1 MNGKNPKTKNII
13 WLIGGG
19 IILAAAIKIWLIVG
33 DRVPF
38 NSDEAVVAL
47 MARHI
52 LQGEMPLFFY
62 GQSYMGSLDAFLIAF
77 GFLLFG
83 EHVWVIRLVQSLL
96 YIGVLCTTAWL
107 GKKAFNSWLVGGLA
121 LSFLAVPTVNV
132 TLYTTVSLGGYG
144 EALLLGN
151 LMLLIGIQI
160 GESIQ
165 QEQAPGSVWL
175 WMLFGFLA
183 GLGVWAFGLS
193 LIYSLP
199 LFIYLF
205 VLSFIELRKYSLTHS
220 KNIDQQSS
228 EIETSSRS
236 TIAAYLARFGMM
248 ALGALIG
255 SLPMWIFALQN
266 GLKSLLFELGGGAIA
281 GVENLPWV
289 FSAFQH
295 LSSLFLLGST
305 VIVGAR
311 PPWDVI
317 WLGLPLLPFVFIFW
331 MAVLVYIV
339 SCFRGKN
346 PQKGAQALLVG
357 VMLTLLAAFIFTPFG
372 ADPSG
377 RYFVPLAVP
386 LALFAGSLIVMLQER
401 VGYWAYALVG
411 LVLVFN
417 FWGTIQSAF
426 RFPPGITTQFYAPTQ
441 VDHRYDA
448 ELVAFLEEH
457 DETRG
462 YGNYWVTYPLAF
474 LSDEN
479 LIFIPRL
486 PYHLDFRYTE
496 RDDRYAPYGEWVAQ
510 ADRTTYITTNHPDL
524 NDRLSKSFSELGV
537 EWQQIQIGDYTVFY
551 ELSRPVRP
559 QEIGLGTTT
568 VP

>member
-1 MNGKNPKTKNII
+1 MNAKNVKTINLA
-13 WLIGGG
+13 WLFGLGL
-19 IILAAAIKIWLIVG
+19 ILAAAIKIWLIVG
-33 DRVPF
+33 ERVPF

-62 GQSYMGSLDAFLIAF
+62 GQSYMGSLDAFLIAI
-77 GFLLFG
+77 GFKLFG

-96 YIGVLCTTAWL
+96 YLGVLYTTAWL

-121 LSFLAVPTVNV
+121 LLFLAVPTVNV

-160 GESIQ
+160 GETIQ
-165 QEQAPGSVWL
+165 QEQSPGPI
-175 WMLFGFLA
+175 WMWILFGFLA
-183 GLGVWAFGLS
+183 GLGLWAFGLT

-199 LFIYLF
+199 VFIYLLF
-205 VLSFIELRKYSLTHS
+205 LSILELRNNSSVQSNKT
-220 KNIDQQSS
+220 DQQPT
-228 EIETSSRS
+228 ETKYYSRMPLP
-236 TIAAYLARFGMM
+236 AYLFRFGMM
-248 ALGALIG
+248 TLGGSIG
-255 SLPMWIFALQN
+255 SLPIWIFAFQN
-266 GLKSLLFELGGGAIA
+266 GLKSLLYELGGGAIA
-281 GVENLPWV
+281 GVENLPWI

-305 VIVGAR
+305 VIIGAR
-311 PPWDVI
+311 PPWDVT

-339 SCFRGKN
+339 SCLRGKN
-346 PQKGAQALLVG
+346 PQRGAHALLVG
-357 VMLTLLAAFIFTPFG
+357 VMVILVAAFIMTPFG

-386 LALFAGSLIVMLQER
+386 LALFAGALIVMLQER

-417 FWGTIQSAF
+417 FWGTLQSAF

-441 VDHRYDA
+441 VDHRFDA
-448 ELVAFLEEH
+448 ELIAFLEAKG
-457 DETRG
+457 ETRG

-474 LSDEN
+474 LSNEK
-479 LIFIPRL
+479 LIFTPRI
-486 PYHLDFRYTE
+486 PYHLDFRYTK

-510 ADRTTYITTNHPDL
+510 ADRTAYITTNHPDL
-524 NDRLSKSFSELGV
+524 NDRLGKSFSELGV

-551 ELSRPVRP
+551 ELSRPVHP

-568 VP
+568 EP